1 MPVDLNKRI
10 EISTYLNEQNCEKIL
25 EQSLASA
32 VKKLS
37 DLVDIE
43 NLQNTEKRKCYEQK
57 KKEKLIEEL
66 KALNNIIKSINVY
79 LDLID

>member
-10 EISTYLNEQNCEKIL
+10 EISTYLNEQNCKKIL
-25 EQSLASA
+25 GQSLASA
-32 VKKLS
+32 VKKLN

-79 LDLID
+79 LDLIE

>member
-1 MPVDLNKRI
+1 MSVDLNKRI
-10 EISTYLNEQNCEKIL
+10 ELSTYLNEQNCEKIL
-25 EQSLASA
+25 EQSLALA

-66 KALNNIIKSINVY
+66 KALNNIIESINVY

>member
-10 EISTYLNEQNCEKIL
+10 EISTYLNEQNCKKIL
-25 EQSLASA
+25 GQSLASA
-32 VKKLS
+32 VKKLC

-43 NLQNTEKRKCYEQK
+43 NLQNTEKIKCYEQK

-66 KALNNIIKSINVY
+66 KALNNIINSINVY

>member
-10 EISTYLNEQNCEKIL
+10 EISTYLNEQNCKKIL
-25 EQSLASA
+25 GQSLASA

-66 KALNNIIKSINVY
+66 KALNNIINSINVY

>member
-1 MPVDLNKRI
+1 MTRYLN
-10 EISTYLNEQNCEKIL
+10 ENLNMSTYLNEKDIKIIL

-57 KKEKLIEEL
+57 KKEKIIEEL
-66 KALNNIIKSINVY
+66 KALNNIINSINVY

>member
-1 MPVDLNKRI
+1 MSVDLNKRI
-10 EISTYLNEQNCEKIL
+10 ELSTYLNEQNCEKIL
-25 EQSLASA
+25 EQSLALA

-66 KALNNIIKSINVY
+66 KALNNIIESINVY
-79 LDLID
+79 LDLIE

>member
-1 MPVDLNKRI
+1 MLVDLNKRI
-10 EISTYLNEQNCEKIL
+10 ELSTYLNEQNCEKIL

>member
-1 MPVDLNKRI
+1 MSVDLNKRI
-10 EISTYLNEQNCEKIL
+10 ELSTYLNEQNCEKIL
-25 EQSLASA
+25 EQSLALA

-66 KALNNIIKSINVY
+66 KALNNIINSINVY

>member
-1 MPVDLNKRI
+1 MSVDLNKRI

-57 KKEKLIEEL
+57 KKGKI
-66 KALNNIIKSINVY
+66 NRRIKSFK
-79 LDLID
+79 

>member
-1 MPVDLNKRI
+1 MSVDLNKRI